1 MKTNKLQLSSGI
13 VRTFPFLLLMAL
25 VVRCTGPEG
34 PMGPKGEDGLDG
46 LNGVDGI
53 NYTHS
58 VIYDVDA
65 SEWVGDVNGYDA
77 WLDVPEITE
86 DIYYEGAVLV
96 YRLVENLDPKSFNL
110 LPYTYVDNALTVY
123 MDFDAYV
130 GGIDL
135 IYKEVYEGVN
145 DTPAIT
151 GLMSFK
157 IVIIE
162 GVPLAQLK
170 TMVDVRNLAAVLNM
184 FNVDNGQKR
193 IE

>member
-170 TMVDVRNLAAVLNM
+170 TMVDIRNLAAVLNM
-184 FNVDNGQKR
+184 FNVDSGQKR